1 MKSMDISIHEV
12 ERLERSGRRFMAAA
26 ILAALTII
34 AATWWGLMAFLGGS
48 SAWGTVEDARSE
60 WIPDVESLVLDLP
73 DISRLS
79 EVYTADDVLLG
90 KLNERNSQPLPL
102 DEIPNLVIG
111 AVLSAEDAD
120 FIDHNGIDYR
130 AVARAFIENIGGG
143 SRQGGSTIT
152 QQIVKL
158 NFIGTEATLKRK
170 VSEAAIAIELESR
183 FTKEQLLEFYLNSVF
198 FGNNAYGVKAAAE
211 VYFDKALEDLTIA
224 EAAALPVPIRNP
236 SLYDLR
242 RDDDI
247 AVRARDAVID
257 EMIDEGYITAEE
269 GAAAQKTP
277 IVVAPPTQIQ
287 ELAPQV
293 LIAAKDAIL
302 NDPQFGLGATYL
314 QRKRAVFGCPAYD
327 TECEGGGG
335 LRIFVTVD
343 LGLQQQALDILQQW
357 FPAGANGPTGA
368 IAMVDNTT
376 GATVV
381 MASGLEFGTD
391 IAAGQRQY
399 DLATKG
405 RRNAGSSFKPFG
417 LVTAMEQGI
426 PLNSFWDMTTPQFL
440 EFGGIEPWECNNA
453 GTNSPGIRSLED
465 ALIYSTNTV
474 FCQLSVAVGGAE
486 IRQVAQRMGIK
497 SPLGDFPSIVLG
509 AYEVSPLEMASAYS
523 TLANHGTRVENYL
536 IERIEDANGNVIYQH
551 QVDSRRVIEE
561 AIAAAAVNTM
571 EKAVARGTGGRSV
584 LTPARPQA
592 GKTGTHENYTDVW
605 FVGFIPQYT
614 ASVWVGFP
622 DSQVEMRNITV
633 NGVFVPRAYGGSV
646 AAPIWREF
654 MQIVTRGLP
663 IEDFDPDP
671 DGIGIYYQ
679 TPRVEVPDV
688 IGLDIEDAEEELLQA
703 GLEVNITIINSEE
716 DEDTVVTTDPEAGRR
731 VLQGSTIEVEV
742 SSGLPPETNLP
753 DLIGMTREEARAAL
767 VALRRET
774 EIEFHWEFINIEVTD
789 PALRNMIVSTSPGP
803 GAIITE
809 ETVVV
814 IRINRLVDE
823 GG

>member
-1 MKSMDISIHEV
+1 MDISIHEV

-26 ILAALTII
+26 ILAALTMI
-34 AATWWGLMAFLGGS
+34 AATWWGLMAFLGS
-48 SAWGTVEDARSE
+48 ASAWGTVQDARGE
-60 WIPDVESLVLDLP
+60 WIPDVESLILDLP

-79 EVYTADDVLLG
+79 EVYTADGVLLG

-111 AVLSAEDAD
+111 AILSAEDGD
-120 FIDHNGIDYR
+120 FMNHNGIDFHG
-130 AVARAFIENIGGG
+130 VARAFIENIGGG
-143 SRQGGSTIT
+143 ARQGGSTIT

-158 NFIGTEATLKRK
+158 NFIGTEATLERK
-170 VSEAAIAIELESR
+170 VSEAAIAIELERR

-211 VYFDKALEDLTIA
+211 VYFGKNLADLTIA

-242 RDDDI
+242 RGDEI

-257 EMIDEGYITAEE
+257 EMVDGGYITAAE
-269 GAAAQKTP
+269 GAAARAEPLVTIPPNETP
-277 IVVAPPTQIQ
+277 

-302 NDPQFGLGATYL
+302 NDSQFGLGATYL

-335 LRIFVTVD
+335 LKIFVTVD
-343 LGLQQQALDILQQW
+343 LGLQQQALDVLQQW
-357 FPAGANGPTGA
+357 FPSGADGPSGA

-391 IAAGQRQY
+391 IEAGQRQY

-405 RRNAGSSFKPFG
+405 RRNPGSSFKPFG

-426 PLNSFWDMTTPQFL
+426 PLNSYWDMTTPQFL
-440 EFGGIEPWECNNA
+440 DYGGIEPWECNNA
-453 GTNSPGIRSLED
+453 GTNPPGIRSLED

-474 FCQLSVAVGGAE
+474 FCQVSVTVGGDE
-486 IRQVAQRMGIK
+486 IRKVAQRMGIK

-523 TLANHGTRVENYL
+523 TLANYGNRVENYL
-536 IERIEDANGNVIYQH
+536 IERIEDANGNVVYQH
-551 QVDSRRVIEE
+551 QVDERRVLEE

-571 EKAVARGTGGRSV
+571 ELAVSRGTGGRSV
-584 LTPARPQA
+584 LSPARPQA

-614 ASVWVGFP
+614 TSVWVGFP

-654 MQIVTRGLP
+654 MQIVTRDLP
-663 IEDFDPDP
+663 IQDFPPDP
-671 DGIGIYYQ
+671 DGMGIYYQ

-688 IGLDIEDAEEELLQA
+688 IGMDIDEAEEELLQA
-703 GLEVNITIINSEE
+703 GFKVTISIVNSDE
-716 DEDTVVTTDPEAGRR
+716 DEDTVVTTDPEAGQRAN
-731 VLQGSTIEVEV
+731 QGSTIDVEV
-742 SSGLPPETNLP
+742 SSGMPPETILP
-753 DLIGMTREEARAAL
+753 DLIGRTREVARATL
-767 VALRRET
+767 SALRIDT
-774 EIEFHWEFINIEVTD
+774 EIEFTWEFINVDITD
-789 PALRNMIVSTSPGP
+789 PGLRNTIISTNPGP
-803 GAIITE
+803 GATITE
-809 ETVVV
+809 DTVII
-814 IRINRLVDE
+814 IRINRLITE

>member
-1 MKSMDISIHEV
+1 MDISIHEV

-26 ILAALTII
+26 ILAALAMI
-34 AATWWGLMAFLGGS
+34 AATWWGLLAFLGS
-48 SAWGTVEDARSE
+48 TSAWGTVEEAKSE

-73 DISRLS
+73 DIGRLS
-79 EVYTADDVLLG
+79 EVYTADGVLLG

-102 DEIPNLVIG
+102 DDIPNLVIG

-120 FIDHNGIDYR
+120 FMDHNGIDYR
-130 AVARAFIENIGGG
+130 AVARAFIENVGGG

-170 VSEAAIAIELESR
+170 VSEAAIAIELERR

-211 VYFDKALEDLTIA
+211 VYFGKDLADLTIA

-242 RDDDI
+242 RGDEI

-257 EMIDEGYITAEE
+257 QMIDQGYITAAE
-269 GAAAQKTP
+269 GAEAKRYP
-277 IVVAPPTQIQ
+277 IVVAPPSESPDI
-287 ELAPQV
+287 APQV
-293 LIAAKDAIL
+293 LIAAKDTIL
-302 NDPQFGLGATYL
+302 NDPEYGLGATYL

-335 LRIFVTVD
+335 LKIFVTVD
-343 LGLQQQALDILQQW
+343 LGLQERALEILQQW

-368 IAMVDNTT
+368 IAMVDNAT

-391 IAAGQRQY
+391 VEAGQRQY

-417 LVTAMEQGI
+417 LVAALEQGI

-440 EFGGIEPWECNNA
+440 DFGGIEPWECNNA
-453 GTNSPGIRSLED
+453 GRNDPGIRSLED

-474 FCQLSVAVGGAE
+474 FCQVSITVGGDE
-486 IRQVAQRMGIK
+486 IRKVAQRMGIK

-523 TLANHGTRVENYL
+523 TLANHGNRVENYL
-536 IERIEDANGNVIYQH
+536 IERIEDANGNVVYQH
-551 QVDSRRVIEE
+551 QVDVRRVVDE
-561 AIAAAAVNTM
+561 AIAAAVVNTM
-571 EKAVARGTGGRSV
+571 QAAVSRGTGGRAV
-584 LTPARPQA
+584 LYPSRPQA

-614 ASVWVGFP
+614 TSVWVGFP

-633 NGVFVPRAYGGSV
+633 NGVFVPTAFGGSV

-654 MQIVTRGLP
+654 MQVVTLALP
-663 IEDFDPDP
+663 VQDFPPDP
-671 DGIGIYYQ
+671 EGTSIYYQ
-679 TPRVEVPDV
+679 TPRAEVPDV
-688 IGLDIEDAEEELLQA
+688 IGMDIEEAEEELLKA
-703 GLEVNITIINSEE
+703 GFELNITIVNSDE
-716 DEDTVVTTDPEAGRR
+716 DEDTVVATDPEAGER
-731 VLQGSTIEVEV
+731 VRQGTTIDVEV
-742 SSGLPPETNLP
+742 SNGNPPETILP
-753 DLIGMTREEARAAL
+753 DLLGQTRESARL
-767 VALRRET
+767 TLTALRRET
-774 EIEFHWEFINIEVTD
+774 EIEFTWEFVFVDSADKEQRGLIGSTN
-789 PALRNMIVSTSPGP
+789 PAP
-803 GAIITE
+803 GATITKD
-809 ETVVV
+809 TVITIVV
-814 IRINRLVDE
+814 YRYADP